1 MEEDNKFSF
10 KQIWSL
16 VMAVIYF
23 AIAYFVIFTPNL
35 LPYNFQD
42 NLKEN
47 DQFKIVRVFL
57 GIAMFVYGV
66 FRAYKVFKN
75 IKK

>member
-10 KQIWSL
+10 KQFWSL
-16 VMAVIYF
+16 FMALIYF
-23 AIAYFVIFTPNL
+23 AIAYFVIFTPYL
-35 LPYNFQD
+35 LPYNYQD
-42 NLKEN
+42 NLIEN
-47 DQFKIVRVFL
+47 DQFKIVRIFL
-57 GIAMFVYGV
+57 GIAMFAYGF